1 MTCRHDERLD
11 DDEWK
16 SGRNEWK
23 REGRNGCVCCVL
35 RVACVCVRAD
45 SERWRGEETSGE
57 SRSLRSATI
66 VVEHLR
72 ESGARREEEER
83 IMWSVVGRSERSGVR
98 MWSVTLLRGVLRV

>member
-11 DDEWK
+11 VRKEWK

-35 RVACVCVRAD
+35 RVCV
-45 SERWRGEETSGE
+45 SERIQRGGEGEDESGE

-72 ESGARREEEER
+72 ESGARREEEKNGYHVE
-83 IMWSVVGRSERSGVR
+83 SGVCCR
-98 MWSVTLLRGVLRV
+98 SIRTKRRACAGV

>member
-35 RVACVCVRAD
+35 RVCV
-45 SERWRGEETSGE
+45 SERIQRGGEGEDESGE

-83 IMWSVVGRSERSGVR
+83 ISC
-98 MWSVTLLRGVLRV
+98 GVL

>member
-35 RVACVCVRAD
+35 RVCVCQSGFREV
-45 SERWRGEETSGE
+45 ERGRDDSGE

-83 IMWSVVGRSERSGVR
+83 ISC
-98 MWSVTLLRGVLRV
+98 GVL

>member
-35 RVACVCVRAD
+35 RVCV
-45 SERWRGEETSGE
+45 SERIQRGGE
-57 SRSLRSATI
+57 GKRRQ
-66 VVEHLR
+66 
-72 ESGARREEEER
+72 RREPEPAER
-83 IMWSVVGRSERSGVR
+83 DH
-98 MWSVTLLRGVLRV
+98 RG